1 LVCGRRYRL
10 MPILGVIASSSQQGR
25 AGGPVGAY
33 DSLAT
38 VIVGAGG
45 VASITFAG
53 IPQDYSHLQLR
64 LMATTA
70 SGGQHNFE
78 LRINGD
84 TGQNYATHQIQG
96 NGSSIVAANQT
107 STNRYTFA
115 GLMNPTV
122 GFPFGVVVDF
132 LDYAKI
138 NKNKTMRSLAG
149 ANDNTTDTQARV
161 GFSSGLW
168 MNTSS
173 ITMIELVGG
182 DYGQYTSAA
191 LYGVK

>member
-1 LVCGRRYRL
+1 

-25 AGGPVGAY
+25 GGGPVSAF

-38 VIVGAGG
+38 FTVGAGG

-53 IPQDYSHLQLR
+53 IPQNYTHLQLR
-64 LMATTA
+64 LMATTP
-70 SGGQHNFE
+70 SSGQHNFE
-78 LRINGD
+78 IRINGD
-84 TGQNYATHQIQG
+84 TGGNYATHQMQG
-96 NGSSIVAANQT
+96 NGTSAIAGNQF

-122 GFPFGVVVDF
+122 GFPFGAVVDF
-132 LDYAKI
+132 LDYTNT
-138 NKNKTMRSLAG
+138 NKNKVMRSLAG
-149 ANDNTTDTQARV
+149 ANNNAADTQARV
-161 GFSSGLW
+161 GFGSGMW
-168 MNTSS
+168 MNTNA
-173 ITMIELVGG
+173 ITTIELIGG